1 MRSHSPALRTIE
13 DAHREIG
20 ISRSTFKREMA
31 AGRIHVVYVRSRPYV
46 LQEEVASYIEARKA
60 EAGQ

>member
-1 MRSHSPALRTIE
+1 MTTNAPALLSIE
-13 DAHREIG
+13 DAHRQVG

-46 LQEEVASYIEARKA
+46 PRTSLEAYIEERMT
-60 EAGQ
+60 GRTR